1 MTCQTHATDV
11 PGLSF
16 CSCKPCLVCCMSSML
31 TISTCMAALFPSM
44 QVCSQPGSFFCNSVP
59 NNVSFNAD
67 VVSGRSNG
75 YDDTN
80 SLGRKLLQS
89 GEECSAIVL
98 LDKHPRL
105 IMTVH
110 ELSCIV
116 LTEILNLA
124 SPQQCQ
130 LHHCT
135 AWCCLFAQAGLHT
148 HCYCRRASSVFAF
161 TYLAAYMS
169 SNALQRSM
177 LIVES
182 ESH

>member
-1 MTCQTHATDV
+1 
-11 PGLSF
+11 
-16 CSCKPCLVCCMSSML
+16 MSSML
-31 TISTCMAALFPSM
+31 TTSTCMAALFHSM

-80 SLGRKLLQS
+80 SLGRKLQS

-110 ELSCIV
+110 ELF
-116 LTEILNLA
+116 
-124 SPQQCQ
+124 
-130 LHHCT
+130 LHS
-135 AWCCLFAQAGLHT
+135 T
-148 HCYCRRASSVFAF
+148 H
-161 TYLAAYMS
+161 
-169 SNALQRSM
+169 
-177 LIVES
+177 
-182 ESH
+182 